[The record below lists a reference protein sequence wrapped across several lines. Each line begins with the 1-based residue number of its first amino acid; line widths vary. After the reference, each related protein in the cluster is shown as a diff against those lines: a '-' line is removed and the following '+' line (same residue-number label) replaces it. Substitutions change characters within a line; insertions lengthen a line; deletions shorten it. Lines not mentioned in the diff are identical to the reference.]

1 MHTNPVGPNPTP
13 DKAPDQTKTEPGE
26 PAPDLSDYP
35 VREYVR
41 AMAVELA
48 QMALWD
54 GDSALCKAL
63 EAAAEMAGQPVSTG
77 ALRRPKLAKRAG

>member
-1 MHTNPVGPNPTP
+1 MHTNPVGPNASEDHIKSQPL
-13 DKAPDQTKTEPGE
+13 QT
-26 PAPDLSDYP
+26 APDLSDYP

-54 GDSALCKAL
+54 GDPALSKAL
-63 EAAAEMAGQPVSTG
+63 EAAAEMAGQPVSTD
-77 ALRRPKLAKRAG
+77 ALRRPRLAKRAG